1 MTTEDKAE
9 KSRKLRKTIIAVVA
23 GGVAGFFGAMGMMML
38 IETGL
43 LGELGTSREIALLV
57 ALIYVITGLAVGFG
71 VVNPKVGSKF
81 LNVEDAE
88 ELREQRTM
96 LGYSTVGIVALGTS
110 LAIAALAAPLGP
122 IPPLVVAIS
131 VVGLFG
137 LCWFTTSRQLQH
149 MDELMR
155 AVSTES
161 GSASFYLL
169 LLIGGGWS
177 LLAHLEFVT
186 GPQPLDWLTMIAAV
200 LLLGTF
206 IVCGKRGMLT
216 MR

>member
-1 MTTEDKAE
+1 MTTEDKAK

-71 VVNPKVGSKF
+71 VVNPKVGSQF

-96 LGYSTVGIVALGTS
+96 LGYSTVGIVALGAS